1 MAMSQG
7 EAVPARRLDRD
18 ALSIFLAEAG
28 TILDASLDY
37 GDTLRRVARMTVPR
51 LADWCV
57 VDLVEDDRLCRLAVA
72 HVDPEK
78 EELAWRL
85 GERYPPSLDDDR
97 GVGKVIRSNAPE
109 LTPQVT
115 DEMLAVSAR
124 DGEHLRILRAVG
136 LESAMVVPLR
146 ARNRTIG
153 ALSFVSSAPARRYD
167 ADTLRLATALAG
179 RCAIAIDNA
188 RLYRQAREAERRSA
202 ESLALID
209 TLFAKAPIGLAY
221 FDCDLRFVRVNDRL
235 AEMNGVPA
243 EDHLGRTVL
252 EVLPDMDSAMV
263 RGLRRVLDHGEPVID
278 MEINGE
284 TPAAPGQERHW
295 LASYYPVRDAD
306 GETLGLGAVVNEIT
320 ERKRGERERN
330 DLLGQLAAMARTD
343 PLTSLP
349 NRRVWQEE
357 LPRELARAERDDEP
371 LCIAVVDLDHFK
383 RFNDAHGH
391 QEGDRLLAE
400 AAAAWREEL
409 REVDLLA
416 RLGGEEFGVVLPHC
430 RLDEAREV
438 IDRLRHAT
446 PAGET
451 CSAGIAEWDGY
462 ELPSALFARAD
473 DALYSAKEAGR
484 DRTTA

>member
-7 EAVPARRLDRD
+7 EAAPARRLDRD

-28 TILDASLDY
+28 SILDASLDY

-51 LADWCV
+51 VADWCV
-57 VDLVEDDRLCRLAVA
+57 VDLVEDGELCRLAIA
-72 HVDPEK
+72 HVEPEK
-78 EELAWRL
+78 EELAWQL
-85 GERYPPSLDDDR
+85 GKRYPPSLEDDH
-97 GVGKVIRSNAPE
+97 GVAKVIRANAPE
-109 LTPQVT
+109 LLPQIT
-115 DEMLAVSAR
+115 NEMLAASAR
-124 DGEHLRILRAVG
+124 DGEHLRMLRELG

-153 ALSFVSSAPARRYD
+153 ALSFVVSEAGRRYD

-188 RLYRQAREAERRSA
+188 RLYRHAREAERRSA

-221 FDCDLRFVRVNDRL
+221 FDRDLRFVRVNDRL

-243 EDHLGRTVL
+243 EDHLGRTVD

-263 RGLRRVLDHGEPVID
+263 RGLRRVLEHGEPVID
-278 MEINGE
+278 VEVEGQ

-320 ERKRGERERN
+320 ERKLAERERN
-330 DLLGQLAAMARTD
+330 ELLGQLAAMARTD

-349 NRRVWQEE
+349 NRRVWQEQ
-357 LPRELARAERDDEP
+357 LPRELARAERDEEP
-371 LCIAVVDLDHFK
+371 VCIAIVDLDHFK

-416 RLGGEEFGVVLPHC
+416 RLGGEEFAVLLPRC
-430 RLDEAREV
+430 GIAEAIEV
-438 IDRLRHAT
+438 IDRLRDAT
-446 PAGET
+446 PADQT

-462 ELPSALFARAD
+462 EPPPALFARAD
-473 DALYSAKEAGR
+473 DALYAAKEAGR
-484 DRTTA
+484 NRTAA